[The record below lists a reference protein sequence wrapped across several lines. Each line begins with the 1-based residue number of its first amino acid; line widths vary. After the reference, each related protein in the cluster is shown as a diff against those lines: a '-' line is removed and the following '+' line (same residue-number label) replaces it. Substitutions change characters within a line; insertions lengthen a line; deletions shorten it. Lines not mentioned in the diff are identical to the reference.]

1 MRLTIDG
8 LRDGEALEA
17 AGVVTPAFDVAAMQA
32 SGRERPRWLHIGPGN
47 IFRVF
52 LARIAEDLLASG
64 RHWPIAVVAPRRP
77 TGLDVQLAAHDL
89 LTLSVTLRP
98 DGSRD
103 LRAVAGVSEGL
114 AVSRP
119 DDRARFLALAADPGV
134 SLVSLTITEK
144 GYAVA
149 DSAGDLQEAVT
160 AASGPRARQGHTM
173 ALVASFLLARYEAGG
188 APITLL
194 SCDNFSHNGDKLRDS
209 VTTIAR
215 GWARAGSADEGFPAW
230 IEDPSRVAFPISV
243 IDKITPRPSEAVAEA
258 LTGLGFT
265 DMGLQAPDRTPLAG
279 FVNTEPTEYLIIE
292 DAFAGER
299 PPLEEAGAQ
308 IVAREVCDR
317 FESMK
322 VATCLNPLHTALA
335 IAGCLLRM
343 PTIDAEMRD
352 PALAALVHRL
362 GWEEGLPVVS
372 DPGVVSPE
380 SFLTEVLQTRF
391 TNPYLP
397 DDPARIAM
405 DTSQKMPI
413 RFGQTLL
420 RYRDRG
426 LDMGGLRSIPLVIA
440 LWCRYLTGIA
450 DDGAPFEPSSDPL
463 YDELHAHVAGIRLG
477 EPVDARR
484 ALAPIL
490 SDPELFGLDLTAT
503 PVAGS
508 VEALFS
514 RLISGPGAVRA
525 TLDKETLPQ

>member
-1 MRLTIDG
+1 
-8 LRDGEALEA
+8 
-17 AGVVTPAFDVAAMQA
+17 
-32 SGRERPRWLHIGPGN
+32 
-47 IFRVF
+47 
-52 LARIAEDLLASG
+52 
-64 RHWPIAVVAPRRP
+64 
-77 TGLDVQLAAHDL
+77 
-89 LTLSVTLRP
+89 
-98 DGSRD
+98 
-103 LRAVAGVSEGL
+103 
-114 AVSRP
+114 
-119 DDRARFLALAADPGV
+119 
-134 SLVSLTITEK
+134 
-144 GYAVA
+144 
-149 DSAGDLQEAVT
+149 
-160 AASGPRARQGHTM
+160 
-173 ALVASFLLARYEAGG
+173 
-188 APITLL
+188 
-194 SCDNFSHNGDKLRDS
+194 
-209 VTTIAR
+209 
-215 GWARAGSADEGFPAW
+215 
-230 IEDPSRVAFPISV
+230 
-243 IDKITPRPSEAVAEA
+243 
-258 LTGLGFT
+258 
-265 DMGLQAPDRTPLAG
+265 
-279 FVNTEPTEYLIIE
+279 
-292 DAFAGER
+292 
-299 PPLEEAGAQ
+299 
-308 IVAREVCDR
+308 
-317 FESMK
+317 MK

>member
-209 VTTIAR
+209 GTTSAR
-215 GWARAGSADEGFPAW
+215 GWARA
-230 IEDPSRVAFPISV
+230 
-243 IDKITPRPSEAVAEA
+243 
-258 LTGLGFT
+258 
-265 DMGLQAPDRTPLAG
+265 
-279 FVNTEPTEYLIIE
+279 
-292 DAFAGER
+292 
-299 PPLEEAGAQ
+299 
-308 IVAREVCDR
+308 
-317 FESMK
+317 
-322 VATCLNPLHTALA
+322 
-335 IAGCLLRM
+335 
-343 PTIDAEMRD
+343 
-352 PALAALVHRL
+352 
-362 GWEEGLPVVS
+362 
-372 DPGVVSPE
+372 
-380 SFLTEVLQTRF
+380 
-391 TNPYLP
+391 
-397 DDPARIAM
+397 
-405 DTSQKMPI
+405 
-413 RFGQTLL
+413 
-420 RYRDRG
+420 
-426 LDMGGLRSIPLVIA
+426 
-440 LWCRYLTGIA
+440 
-450 DDGAPFEPSSDPL
+450 
-463 YDELHAHVAGIRLG
+463 
-477 EPVDARR
+477 
-484 ALAPIL
+484 
-490 SDPELFGLDLTAT
+490 
-503 PVAGS
+503 
-508 VEALFS
+508 
-514 RLISGPGAVRA
+514 
-525 TLDKETLPQ
+525 